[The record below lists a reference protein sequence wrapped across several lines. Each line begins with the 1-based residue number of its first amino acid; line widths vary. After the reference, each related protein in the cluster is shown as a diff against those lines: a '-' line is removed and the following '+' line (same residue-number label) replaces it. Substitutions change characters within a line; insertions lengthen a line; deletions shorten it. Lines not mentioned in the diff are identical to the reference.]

1 MGEGKGL
8 IYSLRRKQ
16 KDLCPKLLFPT
27 ESVKSQKKI
36 SLKER
41 HNILSQLLK
50 HKTMLNL
57 RETPNHLFDK
67 EEK

>member
-1 MGEGKGL
+1 MGEGKEL
-8 IYSLRRKQ
+8 IYSFRRKQ

-27 ESVKSQKKI
+27 ESVKSKKKI

-50 HKTMLNL
+50 HKTLLNL
-57 RETPNHLFDK
+57 RETPNHLFDW

>member
-1 MGEGKGL
+1 MKKIILAERFTHKTAFSNWL
-8 IYSLRRKQ
+8 YQ
-16 KDLCPKLLFPT
+16 
-27 ESVKSQKKI
+27 ESNKI